1 MWIMWFSLVG
11 LHLQMKP
18 LWVTSLLCKSV
29 VQCLCY
35 NEIVGAKH
43 NNNGNKTKR
52 NWIILLNI
60 INLKRKIT
68 QHYLDWGVALALFK
82 EIQALGW
89 LSFVTGA
96 DILWLVSWEI
106 QQSNKFRIAR
116 TTSAQS
122 VQTQSSTRKNT
133 LFLLE
138 PFYML
143 VYKNACIC

>member
-1 MWIMWFSLVG
+1 M
-11 LHLQMKP
+11 
-18 LWVTSLLCKSV
+18 
-29 VQCLCY
+29 
-35 NEIVGAKH
+35 
-43 NNNGNKTKR
+43 
-52 NWIILLNI
+52 
-60 INLKRKIT
+60 
-68 QHYLDWGVALALFK
+68 ALALFK

-96 DILWLVSWEI
+96 DILWLVSWEV

-122 VQTQSSTRKNT
+122 FQTQSSTRKNT